1 MKPKN
6 LIYNLLLLLFSS
18 LVALI
23 LIEVYLRLNNQGPWG
38 TLDSERN
45 DPTINVAD
53 EKLGWTPKKGSY
65 QFEPFSEEGKGF
77 IVNILKDGSR
87 KVTFQDKQLS
97 KNELIFL
104 GGSITLG
111 WGVNDNQ
118 TFVSKLQNNITNF
131 TIKNFSAGGYGTYQ
145 LFLRIEDLLSKK
157 NNIKTA
163 VLIYVPNHATRN
175 IGDEFW
181 LRTLTKFS
189 KRGYVS
195 LPYASIDNQKRLIRH
210 KPIKYLKTPF
220 MDSIAISNKI
230 AKRVMRYKLKNN
242 EKGKYEVTNVIFSE
256 IKRLTK
262 QNNINL
268 IIVNISSDENAF
280 DPYLETFKKNNIDFF
295 NCTEKRTK
303 KLTIKGDGHPNDAM
317 HSLFEKCIYKKLKNL
332 IKLR

>member
-1 MKPKN
+1 MK
-6 LIYNLLLLLFSS
+6 IFY
-18 LVALI
+18 
-23 LIEVYLRLNNQGPWG
+23 Q
-38 TLDSERN
+38 
-45 DPTINVAD
+45 
-53 EKLGWTPKKGSY
+53 KK
-65 QFEPFSEEGKGF
+65 
-77 IVNILKDGSR
+77 D
-87 KVTFQDKQLS
+87 
-97 KNELIFL
+97 
-104 GGSITLG
+104 
-111 WGVNDNQ
+111 
-118 TFVSKLQNNITNF
+118 
-131 TIKNFSAGGYGTYQ
+131 
-145 LFLRIEDLLSKK
+145 
-157 NNIKTA
+157 NIKTA

-230 AKRVMRYKLKNN
+230 AKRVMRFKLKNN

-317 HSLFEKCIYKKLKNL
+317 HSLFEKCIYKELKNL